1 MLGSTKKKKPWKNR
15 TLLKETI
22 MSDGF
27 KLGFWLYE
35 WDNEVA
41 LKLGHDFC
49 LRIRKLRPDGH
60 VLMTEQIGI
69 RVDNWSNF
77 IDAIN
82 DLKFVGYSKAPS
94 KTGIEQ

>member
-1 MLGSTKKKKPWKNR
+1 MPNLTKKKRAWKNR
-15 TLLKETI
+15 THLKETV

-35 WDNEVA
+35 WNDDVA
-41 LKLGHDFC
+41 LKLGHDYC
-49 LRIRKLRPDGH
+49 VRILKRRPDGH

-77 IDAIN
+77 LDVIN
-82 DLKFVGYSKAPS
+82 NLRLPETKMSLRAEAK
-94 KTGIEQ
+94 